1 MREASEYQAHN
12 TWLQSMMQAKDTQLQ
27 EKQHTIEAR
36 DRQLQEK
43 HRTIEARDR
52 QIQEN
57 QHLLAANQH
66 AIETKERELQ
76 QKKEQLQ
83 ASEQLVAEFQQSLQQ
98 QDKTISDLR
107 QTISNLEGEIGKLKH
122 LASNAPPCN
131 TEPVAQ
137 KDIGKMTCREEKKA
151 PEAMMR
157 GTAVVHGNTAY
168 FRLGNSARI
177 YSYETSLWRE
187 EWSTLP
193 DNPNADCSLA
203 VIDDNLT
210 SVGGYSSDNTYVD
223 GRGYTNILLSLVKE
237 GNRMQWSTVFP
248 PMPTPRS
255 RTACIT
261 TEQALVVAGG
271 YSGDYLNTV
280 EVMDINMIQWTAVHP
295 LPHKLSSLSGV
306 ALGDS
311 LYLAGGTTGG
321 LWSNSVTTCYFPDLW
336 QPGHGT
342 LFMSNAWKEISPL
355 PVTRSTLALLGSQLV
370 AIGGDFYP
378 GIRTTDIYRYDF
390 HTNSWHVVN
399 QMNRR
404 RSQCFAVTLAENHLM
419 IVGGNTKGT
428 IKTDSVE
435 VLEEK

>member
-1 MREASEYQAHN
+1 M
-12 TWLQSMMQAKDTQLQ
+12 
-27 EKQHTIEAR
+27 
-36 DRQLQEK
+36 
-43 HRTIEARDR
+43 
-52 QIQEN
+52 
-57 QHLLAANQH
+57 
-66 AIETKERELQ
+66 Q
-76 QKKEQLQ
+76 QKQEQLQ

-98 QDKTISDLR
+98 QDKTIGNLQ
-107 QTISNLEGEIGKLKH
+107 QTISNLEKEIGELKH

-137 KDIGKMTCREEKKA
+137 KDIGKIRCREEKRARA

-157 GTAVVHGNTAY
+157 GAAVVHGNTAY

-177 YSYETSLWRE
+177 YSYETSLRTE
-187 EWSTLP
+187 KWSTLP

-203 VIDDNLT
+203 VIDGNLT
-210 SVGGYSSDNTYVD
+210 SVGGYCSDAAYVD
-223 GRGYTNILLSLVKE
+223 GRDYTNILLSLIEE
-237 GNRMQWSTVFP
+237 GKLLHWSTVFP

-280 EVMDINMIQWTAVHP
+280 EVMDINTIQWTAVRP
-295 LPHKLSSLSGV
+295 LPYKLSSLSGV

-321 LWSNSVTTCYFPDLW
+321 LWSNSVITCYFPDLW
-336 QPGHGT
+336 KPGM
-342 LFMSNAWKEISPL
+342 LSMSNPWKEISPL

-390 HTNSWHVVN
+390 HTNSWHVIN
-399 QMNRR
+399 QMKKR
-404 RSQCFAVTLAENHLM
+404 RSQCFAVTLAEDHLM
-419 IVGGNTKGT
+419 IVGGNTQGT

-435 VLEEK
+435 VLKGT